1 VISAR
6 SAVLQF
12 SLFEGEPPMPGHS
25 FQYRYRGP
33 RNTPEERGGKPP
45 VYSRT
50 VENEHAMIIERDLA
64 VPLRDGAKV
73 YVNVYRPADEQP
85 VPPIIAWSPYGKH
98 VPFDPRRFLNAGV
111 KEGDTSQYTA
121 FEAPDPVFWVP
132 NGYAVINVD
141 IRGTWY
147 SEGTAHFL
155 APEEAQDFYDLVEWA
170 GTQPWSTGKVGLS
183 GVSYLAQLQWR
194 VAELNP
200 PHLAAINPWEG
211 WTDSY
216 REVATHGGI
225 PDTHFWATLW
235 NRWGASKG
243 QIEDLETETKEHP
256 LFDDFWRSKAA
267 DFSKITAPAF
277 VVASW
282 TDQGLHTRGTFE
294 GFKHIASPQKWLIA
308 HGQKKWAHYYVPEN
322 VRRLRTFFD
331 HFLKG
336 IDNEV
341 RDWPKVLVE
350 VREKNGVGTF
360 RAETEWP
367 LARTQYTPLYLDAAH
382 GSLEGAPVKDATSVS
397 YNSVCH
403 GTDPADRAQFD
414 ITFDRDTELTGYM
427 KLRVFMS
434 TDASDDLDVFVGL
447 HKLDK
452 NGTFVPMAY
461 YAQFDDG
468 PVALGWLRASHRELD
483 PQRSTNWQPVHTHTR
498 EQKLMPGEI
507 VPLDIEI
514 WPSGTHF
521 AAGEK
526 LRLIVQGTDINRY
539 TKEQAPVYFRH
550 EASVNKGRHT
560 IHAGGRYESYLLV
573 PVIP

>member
-1 VISAR
+1 MPAR
-6 SAVLQF
+6 N
-12 SLFEGEPPMPGHS
+12 FE
-25 FQYRYRGP
+25 YRYRGP

-45 VYSRT
+45 AYSRT

-64 VPLRDGAKV
+64 VTLRDGVKL
-73 YVNVYRPADEQP
+73 YVNVYRPADERP

-132 NGYAVINVD
+132 NGYAVVNVD

-170 GTQPWSTGKVGLS
+170 GTQPWSNGKVGLS

-225 PDTHFWATLW
+225 PDTHFWPSLW

-243 QIEDLETETKEHP
+243 KIEDLETETREHP
-256 LFDDFWRSKAA
+256 LIDDFWRSKAA
-267 DFSKITAPAF
+267 DFSKITAPAL

-294 GFKHIASPQKWLIA
+294 GFKHMASPQKWLIA

-322 VRRLRTFFD
+322 ARRLRTFFD

-341 RDWPKVLVE
+341 KDWPKVQVE
-350 VREKNGVGTF
+350 VRDRNGVGTF
-360 RAETEWP
+360 RAEK
-367 LARTQYTPLYLDAAH
+367 RMAAGAH
-382 GSLEGAPVKDATSVS
+382 AVHQALSQCRRRHPAEGT
-397 YNSVCH
+397 H
-403 GTDPADRAQFD
+403 
-414 ITFDRDTELTGYM
+414 
-427 KLRVFMS
+427 
-434 TDASDDLDVFVGL
+434 
-447 HKLDK
+447 
-452 NGTFVPMAY
+452 
-461 YAQFDDG
+461 
-468 PVALGWLRASHRELD
+468 
-483 PQRSTNWQPVHTHTR
+483 PQRRVRVLRSGLPRHRPGRPRAVRHHVRPRHRAHRLHEVACFHVGRRLRRSRRVRRPAQARSQRRIRSDGVLRPVR
-498 EQKLMPGEI
+498 
-507 VPLDIEI
+507 
-514 WPSGTHF
+514 
-521 AAGEK
+521 
-526 LRLIVQGTDINRY
+526 
-539 TKEQAPVYFRH
+539 
-550 EASVNKGRHT
+550 
-560 IHAGGRYESYLLV
+560 
-573 PVIP
+573 

>member
-1 VISAR
+1 MPQR
-6 SAVLQF
+6 N
-12 SLFEGEPPMPGHS
+12 FE
-25 FQYRYRGP
+25 YRYRGP

-45 VYSRT
+45 SYSRT
-50 VENEHAMIIERDLA
+50 LENEHAMIIERDLA
-64 VPLRDGAKV
+64 VTLRDGAKV
-73 YVNVYRPADEQP
+73 YVNVYRPADERP

-132 NGYAVINVD
+132 SGYAVVNVD

-170 GTQPWSTGKVGLS
+170 GTQPWSNGKVGLS

-225 PDTHFWATLW
+225 PDTHFWPSLW

-243 QIEDLETETKEHP
+243 QIEDLEVETREHP
-256 LFDDFWRSKAA
+256 LIDDFWRSKAA
-267 DFSKITAPAF
+267 DFSKIKAPAL

-322 VRRLRTFFD
+322 ARRLRTFFD

-341 RDWPKVLVE
+341 KDWPKVLVE
-350 VREKNGVGTF
+350 VRERNGIGTF
-360 RAETEWP
+360 RAEKEWP
-367 LARTQYTPLYLDAAH
+367 LARTQYTKLYLNAAH
-382 GSLEGAPVKDATSVS
+382 GTLQKEPAPEARSVS
-397 YNSVCH
+397 YNAACH
-403 GTDPADRAQFD
+403 DTDPADHAEFD
-414 ITFDRDTELTGYM
+414 ITFDSDTELTGYM
-427 KLRVFMS
+427 KLRIFMS
-434 TDASDDLDVFVGL
+434 AEGADDLDVFVGL
-447 HKLDK
+447 HKLDRDGK
-452 NGTFVPMAY
+452 FVPMAY

-468 PVALGWLRASHRELD
+468 PIALGWLRASHRELD
-483 PQRSTNWQPVHTHTR
+483 PAKSTDWQPVHAHTR
-498 EQKLMPGEI
+498 EQKLAPGEI

-521 AAGEK
+521 AAGEG

-539 TKEQAPVYFRH
+539 PKDKVPVYFRH
-550 EASVNKGRHT
+550 EASVNKGHHE
-560 IHAGGRYESYLLV
+560 IHAGGPYESYLLV